1 VILATRLFVYLCEEL
16 NYKNMQAVKQPMTNL
31 QLELLKLYTRKVSE
45 QDLQSIKQMLAQYF
59 SNKTMDLADK
69 IWEKNNWTDEDAERF
84 SNDHL
89 RKSSSK

>member
-1 VILATRLFVYLCEEL
+1 MAFVYLCEEL
-16 NYKNMQAVKQPMTNL
+16 NNKNMQAVKQPMTNL

-69 IWEKNNWTDEDAERF
+69 VWEKNNWKDDDAEQF
-84 SNDHL
+84 SHEHL
-89 RKSSSK
+89 RKSS

>member
-1 VILATRLFVYLCEEL
+1 
-16 NYKNMQAVKQPMTNL
+16 MQAAKQPMTNL

-69 IWEKNNWTDEDAERF
+69 IWEQNNWNDDDAERF

-89 RKSSSK
+89 RKSS

>member
-1 VILATRLFVYLCEEL
+1 MIYNTAILFIFVAKL
-16 NYKNMQAVKQPMTNL
+16 NIKNMQAVKQPMTNL

-69 IWEKNNWTDEDAERF
+69 VWEKNNWTDEDTERF

-89 RKSSSK
+89 RKSS

>member
-1 VILATRLFVYLCEEL
+1 VIFATRLFVYLCEQL
-16 NYKNMQAVKQPMTNL
+16 NNKNMQAVKQPMTNL

-59 SNKTMDLADK
+59 SNKAMDLADK
-69 IWEKNNWTDEDAERF
+69 IWEENNWNDEDAERF

-89 RKSSSK
+89 RKSS

>member
-1 VILATRLFVYLCEEL
+1 
-16 NYKNMQAVKQPMTNL
+16 MQAVKQPMTNL

-59 SNKTMDLADK
+59 SNKAMDLADK
-69 IWEKNNWTDEDAERF
+69 IWEENNWNDEDAERF

-89 RKSSSK
+89 RKSS

>member
-1 VILATRLFVYLCEEL
+1 
-16 NYKNMQAVKQPMTNL
+16 MQAVKHPMTNL

-45 QDLQSIKQMLAQYF
+45 QDLQAIKQMLAQYF

-69 IWEKNNWTDEDAERF
+69 IWEKNKWNDDDADRF

-89 RKSSSK
+89 RKSSQI

>member
-1 VILATRLFVYLCEEL
+1 
-16 NYKNMQAVKQPMTNL
+16 MQAVKQPMTNL

-69 IWEKNNWTDEDAERF
+69 VWEKNNWKDDDAERF
-84 SNDHL
+84 SN
-89 RKSSSK
+89 

>member
-1 VILATRLFVYLCEEL
+1 
-16 NYKNMQAVKQPMTNL
+16 MQAVKQPMTNL

-69 IWEKNNWTDEDAERF
+69 IWEKNNWRDEDAERF

-89 RKSSSK
+89 RKSS

>member
-1 VILATRLFVYLCEEL
+1 
-16 NYKNMQAVKQPMTNL
+16 MQAVKQPMTNL

-69 IWEKNNWTDEDAERF
+69 VWEKNNWKDDDAERF
-84 SNDHL
+84 SYEHL
-89 RKSSSK
+89 RKSS

>member
-1 VILATRLFVYLCEEL
+1 
-16 NYKNMQAVKQPMTNL
+16 MQAVKQPMTNL

-89 RKSSSK
+89 RKSSQR